1 MSERRLGPTPSSEFS
16 SVSNCHSTRN
26 LRWELCSY
34 LFKIIVEKGNYRDS
48 VTVMKV
54 SNEVSKL
61 KGVSQAAVLMATPL
75 NKRFITDAGFEGSEV
90 EKAGPDDLIIAIEA
104 ASGEVLQS
112 SVSRVE
118 EMLSSRASMEAEEIR
133 PRTLASAV
141 KVMPDANLALISIPG
156 RFAKREAMNA
166 LESGLDVFL
175 FSSNVSREDEVE
187 LKEAAKTRSLL
198 VMGPDCGT
206 SIINGVV
213 LGFGNVVRR
222 GSVGIVSASGT
233 GIQQVSTLLDSVG
246 LGISH
251 AIGTGGNDL
260 SEKVGGMTTMEGI
273 RLLEKDE
280 DTRVIVLIA
289 KPPGPKT
296 SATVLKAASRS
307 SKPVVIN
314 FLGEGDAVAS
324 KQVRAV
330 TLEDAARMAS
340 GFVKGKRTGARPFSD
355 SESRVM
361 SLAQSE
367 SSGMSKKQRYVRGLY
382 SGGTLCYE
390 SQVVLSP
397 LIGEVFSNAPLK
409 PESRIED
416 TNVSRKNTC
425 VDMGSEEFVVGRP
438 HPMIDYSLRKNRILQ
453 EARDPETAV
462 VLLDVV
468 LGYGSNEDPAKEL
481 RPTIVSAKKLA
492 GAGGRYLSVVAS
504 IVGTREDPQDFHKQA
519 KELASAG
526 VVLMPSNAQAARF
539 AALVASKGA
548 VGRKLFGNGR

>member
-1 MSERRLGPTPSSEFS
+1 M
-16 SVSNCHSTRN
+16 
-26 LRWELCSY
+26 
-34 LFKIIVEKGNYRDS
+34 EKGNYRDS
-48 VTVMKV
+48 VTLMKV

-75 NKRFITDAGFEGSEV
+75 NKRVLTDAGFKGSEV

-104 ASGEVLQS
+104 ANEEALESPVA
-112 SVSRVE
+112 RVE
-118 EMLSSRASMEAEEIR
+118 EMLSSRESMKAEEIR
-133 PRTLASAV
+133 PRSLASAV
-141 KVMPDANLALISIPG
+141 KVMSDANLALISIPG

-175 FSSNVSREDEVE
+175 FSSNVPREDEVK
-187 LKEAAKTRSLL
+187 LKEAAKARGLL

-233 GIQQVSTLLDSVG
+233 GIQQVSTLLDGEG
-246 LGISH
+246 LGLSH

-260 SEKVGGMTTMEGI
+260 SEKVGGTTTMEGI
-273 RLLEKDE
+273 RLLEEDE
-280 DTRVIVLIA
+280 DTRVIVLIS

-296 SATVLKAASRS
+296 SAKILNAASGS
-307 SKPVVIN
+307 NKPVVVN
-314 FLGEGDAVAS
+314 FLGEGDAGAS

-340 GFVKGKRTGARPFSD
+340 GFVNGKRTGAHPFSV
-355 SESRVM
+355 SESRVR

-367 SSGMSKKQRYVRGLY
+367 SSGMSKTQRYIRGLY

-390 SQVVLSP
+390 SQVVLTP

-409 PESRIED
+409 PESRID
-416 TNVSRKNTC
+416 DATVSRKNAC
-425 VDMGSEEFVVGRP
+425 IDMGSEEFVVGRP
-438 HPMIDYSLRKNRILQ
+438 HPMIDYSLRKNRLLQ

-468 LGYGSNEDPAKEL
+468 LGYGSNEDPAREI

-492 GAGGRYLSVVAS
+492 GAGRRYLSVVAS
-504 IVGTREDPQDFHKQA
+504 IIGTREDPQDLQKQA
-519 KELASAG
+519 KELASVG

-539 AALVASKGA
+539 AALVASRGA
-548 VGRKLFGNGR
+548 VGGKLFGNER

>member
-1 MSERRLGPTPSSEFS
+1 MSERRLEPTPSSEFCSAS
-16 SVSNCHSTRN
+16 SCRSTRN
-26 LRWELCSY
+26 LRWELFSY

-48 VTVMKV
+48 VTLMKV
-54 SNEVSKL
+54 SNEVSKS

-75 NKRFITDAGFEGSEV
+75 NKRFLTDAGFEGSEV
-90 EKAGPDDLIIAIEA
+90 EKAGPNDLIIAIEA
-104 ASGEVLQS
+104 ASEEVLES
-112 SVSRVE
+112 SATRVE
-118 EMLSSRASMEAEEIR
+118 EMLSSRESMGAEEIR

-141 KVMPDANLALISIPG
+141 KAMPDANLALISIPG

-175 FSSNVSREDEVE
+175 FSSNVSRDDEVE
-187 LKEAAKTRSLL
+187 LKKAAKARSLL

-233 GIQQVSTLLDSVG
+233 GIQQVATLLDGEG

-260 SEKVGGMTTMEGI
+260 SEKVGGMTTLEGI
-273 RLLEKDE
+273 RLLEEDE
-280 DTRVIVLIA
+280 DTKVIVLIS

-296 SATVLKAASRS
+296 SAKVLNAASRS
-307 SKPVVIN
+307 SKPVIVN
-314 FLGEGDAVAS
+314 FLGEGDDGAN
-324 KQVRAV
+324 KQMRAV

-340 GFVKGKRTGARPFSD
+340 GFVRGKRTGAHPFSD
-355 SESRVM
+355 SESGVM
-361 SLAQSE
+361 SLAKSE
-367 SSGMSKKQRYVRGLY
+367 SSGLSKKQRYIRGLY

-397 LIGEVFSNAPLK
+397 LIGELFSNAPLK
-409 PESRIED
+409 PKSRIED
-416 TNVSRKNTC
+416 PNVSRENTC

-468 LGYGSNEDPAKEL
+468 LGYGSNEDPAREI
-481 RPTIVSAKKLA
+481 RPTILSAKKLA
-492 GAGGRYLSVVAS
+492 GTGGRYLSVVAS
-504 IVGTREDPQDFHKQA
+504 IVGTREDPQDIRKQA

>member
-1 MSERRLGPTPSSEFS
+1 
-16 SVSNCHSTRN
+16 
-26 LRWELCSY
+26 LCSY

-48 VTVMKV
+48 VTLMKV
-54 SNEVSKL
+54 SNEVSKS
-61 KGVSQAAVLMATPL
+61 KGVLQAAVLMATPL
-75 NKRFITDAGFEGSEV
+75 NKRFLTDAGFEGSEI

-104 ASGEVLQS
+104 ASEEVLQS

-118 EMLSSRASMEAEEIR
+118 GMLSSRASMEAEEIR
-133 PRTLASAV
+133 PRTLASAL
-141 KVMPDANLALISIPG
+141 KVMSDANLALISIPG
-156 RFAKREAMNA
+156 RFAKREAMDA

-187 LKEAAKTRSLL
+187 LKEAAKARNLL

-233 GIQQVSTLLDSVG
+233 GIQQVSTLLDGEG
-246 LGISH
+246 LGLSH

-260 SEKVGGMTTMEGI
+260 SEKVGGTTTMEGI
-273 RLLEKDE
+273 RLLEEDE
-280 DTRVIVLIA
+280 DTRVIVLIS

-296 SATVLKAASRS
+296 SAKILNAASGS
-307 SKPVVIN
+307 NKPVVVN
-314 FLGEGDAVAS
+314 FLGEGDAGAS

-340 GFVKGKRTGARPFSD
+340 GFVNGKRTGAHPFSV
-355 SESRVM
+355 SESRVR

-367 SSGMSKKQRYVRGLY
+367 SSGMSKTQRYIRGLY

-390 SQVVLSP
+390 SQVVLTP

-409 PESRIED
+409 PESRID
-416 TNVSRKNTC
+416 DATVSRKNAC
-425 VDMGSEEFVVGRP
+425 IDMGSEEFVVGRP
-438 HPMIDYSLRKNRILQ
+438 HPMIDYSLRKNRLLQ

-468 LGYGSNEDPAKEL
+468 LGYGSNEDPAREI

-492 GAGGRYLSVVAS
+492 GAGRRYLSVVAS
-504 IVGTREDPQDFHKQA
+504 IIGTREDPQDLQKQA
-519 KELASAG
+519 KELASVG

-539 AALVASKGA
+539 AALVASRGA
-548 VGRKLFGNGR
+548 VGGKLFGNER

>member
-1 MSERRLGPTPSSEFS
+1 M
-16 SVSNCHSTRN
+16 
-26 LRWELCSY
+26 CSY

-48 VTVMKV
+48 VTLMKV

-233 GIQQVSTLLDSVG
+233 GIQQVSTLLDSEG

-280 DTRVIVLIA
+280 DTRVIVLIS

-367 SSGMSKKQRYVRGLY
+367 SSGMSKKQRYIRGLY

-409 PESRIED
+409 PEGRIED
-416 TNVSRKNTC
+416 ANVSRENTC

-468 LGYGSNEDPAKEL
+468 LGYGSNEDPAREL

-504 IVGTREDPQDFHKQA
+504 IIGTREDPQDIHKQA

>member
-1 MSERRLGPTPSSEFS
+1 
-16 SVSNCHSTRN
+16 
-26 LRWELCSY
+26 

-48 VTVMKV
+48 VTLMKV

-75 NKRFITDAGFEGSEV
+75 NKRFLADAGFEGSEV

-104 ASGEVLQS
+104 ASEEVLES

-118 EMLSSRASMEAEEIR
+118 EMLSSRESMEAEEIH
-133 PRTLASAV
+133 PRTLTSAV
-141 KVMPDANLALISIPG
+141 KLMPDANLALISIPG

-166 LESGLDVFL
+166 LESGLNVFL

-187 LKEAAKTRSLL
+187 LKEAAKARRLL

-233 GIQQVSTLLDSVG
+233 GIQQVSTLLDGEG

-273 RLLEKDE
+273 RLLEEDE
-280 DTRVIVLIA
+280 GTRVIVLIS

-296 SATVLKAASRS
+296 SANVLNAASRS
-307 SKPVVIN
+307 SKPLIVN
-314 FLGEGDAVAS
+314 FLGEAGAGAS

-340 GFVKGKRTGARPFSD
+340 GFVKGKKAGARPFSD
-355 SESRVM
+355 SETRVR

-367 SSGMSKKQRYVRGLY
+367 SSEMSGTQKYIRGLY

-390 SQVVLSP
+390 SQVILVP
-397 LIGEVFSNAPLK
+397 LMGEVFSNAPLRQ
-409 PESRIED
+409 ESRLED
-416 TNVSRKNTC
+416 ANISRGNTC
-425 VDMGSEEFVVGRP
+425 IDMGSEEFVVGRP

-481 RPTIVSAKKLA
+481 EPTIISAKKLA
-492 GAGGRYLSVVAS
+492 GAGGRHLSVVAS
-504 IVGTREDPQDFHKQA
+504 VIGTREDPQDIRKQT

-539 AALVASKGA
+539 AALVASRGA
-548 VGRKLFGNGR
+548 VGRRLFGNRR

>member
-1 MSERRLGPTPSSEFS
+1 
-16 SVSNCHSTRN
+16 
-26 LRWELCSY
+26 
-34 LFKIIVEKGNYRDS
+34 
-48 VTVMKV
+48 MKV

-61 KGVSQAAVLMATPL
+61 KGVSQAAALMATPL
-75 NKRFITDAGFEGSEV
+75 NKRFLTDAGFEGSEV

-104 ASGEVLQS
+104 ATEGVLES

-118 EMLSSRASMEAEEIR
+118 EMLSSRESMKAEEIR

-141 KVMPDANLALISIPG
+141 KAMPDANLALISVPG

-175 FSSNVSREDEVE
+175 FSSNVPHEDEVE
-187 LKEAAKTRSLL
+187 LKEAAKAKSLL

-222 GSVGIVSASGT
+222 GPVGIVSASGT
-233 GIQQVSTLLDSVG
+233 GIQQVSTLLDDEG

-260 SEKVGGMTTMEGI
+260 SERVGGMTTMEGI
-273 RLLEKDE
+273 RLLEEDE
-280 DTRVIVLIA
+280 DTRLIVLIS

-296 SATVLKAASRS
+296 SAKVLNAASRS
-307 SKPVVIN
+307 RKPVVVN
-314 FLGEGDAVAS
+314 FLGEGEAGARDYVKAT
-324 KQVRAV
+324 

-340 GFVKGKRTGARPFSD
+340 GLVKGKKAGARPFSD
-355 SESRVM
+355 SESRVR

-367 SSGMSKKQRYVRGLY
+367 SSGMSKRQRYIRGLY

-390 SQVVLSP
+390 SQVVLAP
-397 LIGEVFSNAPLK
+397 LMGEVFSNAPLK
-409 PESRIED
+409 PESKIED
-416 TNVSRKNTC
+416 ANVSRENTC
-425 VDMGSEEFVVGRP
+425 IDMGSEEFVVGRP
-438 HPMIDYSLRKNRILQ
+438 HPMIDYSLRKNRILE
-453 EARDPETAV
+453 EAREAETAV

-468 LGYGSNEDPAKEL
+468 LGYGSNEDPAREL

-492 GAGGRYLSVVAS
+492 EAGGRYLSVVAS
-504 IVGTREDPQDFHKQA
+504 IIGTREDPQDIHKQA

>member
-1 MSERRLGPTPSSEFS
+1 M
-16 SVSNCHSTRN
+16 
-26 LRWELCSY
+26 CSY

-48 VTVMKV
+48 VTLMKV
-54 SNEVSKL
+54 SNEVSKS
-61 KGVSQAAVLMATPL
+61 KGVLQAAVLMATPL
-75 NKRFITDAGFEGSEV
+75 NKRFLTDAGFEGSEI

-104 ASGEVLQS
+104 ASEEVLQS

-118 EMLSSRASMEAEEIR
+118 GMLSSRASMEAEEIR
-133 PRTLASAV
+133 PRTLASAL
-141 KVMPDANLALISIPG
+141 KVMSDANLALISIPG
-156 RFAKREAMNA
+156 RFAKREAMDA

-187 LKEAAKTRSLL
+187 LKEAAKARNLL

-233 GIQQVSTLLDSVG
+233 GIQQVSTLLDGKG

-260 SEKVGGMTTMEGI
+260 SEKVGGMTTMGGI
-273 RLLEKDE
+273 RLLEEDE
-280 DTRVIVLIA
+280 GTKVIVLIS

-296 SATVLKAASRS
+296 SAKVLNAARRS
-307 SKPVVIN
+307 SKPVIVN
-314 FLGEGDAVAS
+314 FLGEGDAGAN

-340 GFVKGKRTGARPFSD
+340 GFVR
-355 SESRVM
+355 
-361 SLAQSE
+361 
-367 SSGMSKKQRYVRGLY
+367 
-382 SGGTLCYE
+382 

-468 LGYGSNEDPAKEL
+468 LGYGSNEDPAREL

-492 GAGGRYLSVVAS
+492 GAGGGYLSVVAS
-504 IVGTREDPQDFHKQA
+504 IVGTREDPQDIHKQA

-539 AALVASKGA
+539 AGLVASKGA

>member
-1 MSERRLGPTPSSEFS
+1 
-16 SVSNCHSTRN
+16 
-26 LRWELCSY
+26 
-34 LFKIIVEKGNYRDS
+34 
-48 VTVMKV
+48 
-54 SNEVSKL
+54 
-61 KGVSQAAVLMATPL
+61 
-75 NKRFITDAGFEGSEV
+75 
-90 EKAGPDDLIIAIEA
+90 
-104 ASGEVLQS
+104 
-112 SVSRVE
+112 
-118 EMLSSRASMEAEEIR
+118 MLSSRASMEAEEIR

-175 FSSNVSREDEVE
+175 LSSNVSREAEVE
-187 LKEAAKTRSLL
+187 LKEAVKTRSLPVL
-198 VMGPDCGT
+198 GPDCGT

-233 GIQQVSTLLDSVG
+233 GIQQVSTLLDSEG

-280 DTRVIVLIA
+280 DTRVIVLIS

-367 SSGMSKKQRYVRGLY
+367 SSGMSKKQRYIRGLY

-397 LIGEVFSNAPLK
+397 LIGE
-409 PESRIED
+409 EI
-416 TNVSRKNTC
+416 
-425 VDMGSEEFVVGRP
+425 GRA
-438 HPMIDYSLRKNRILQ
+438 H
-453 EARDPETAV
+453 V
-462 VLLDVV
+462 
-468 LGYGSNEDPAKEL
+468 
-481 RPTIVSAKKLA
+481 
-492 GAGGRYLSVVAS
+492 
-504 IVGTREDPQDFHKQA
+504 
-519 KELASAG
+519 
-526 VVLMPSNAQAARF
+526 
-539 AALVASKGA
+539 
-548 VGRKLFGNGR
+548 

>member
-1 MSERRLGPTPSSEFS
+1 M
-16 SVSNCHSTRN
+16 
-26 LRWELCSY
+26 CSY

-48 VTVMKV
+48 VTLMKV
-54 SNEVSKL
+54 SNEVSKS

-75 NKRFITDAGFEGSEV
+75 NKRFLTDAGFEGSEV

-104 ASGEVLQS
+104 ASEEILKS

-133 PRTLASAV
+133 PRTLASAL
-141 KVMPDANLALISIPG
+141 KVMSDANLALISIPG

-166 LESGLDVFL
+166 LESGLHVFL

-187 LKEAAKTRSLL
+187 LKEAAKARNFL

-213 LGFGNVVRR
+213 LGFGNLVRR

-233 GIQQVSTLLDSVG
+233 GIQQVSTLLDGEG

-273 RLLEKDE
+273 RLLDDDE
-280 DTRVIVLIA
+280 DTRVIVLTS

-296 SATVLKAASRS
+296 SAKVLNALSRS
-307 SKPVVIN
+307 SKPVVVN
-314 FLGEGDAVAS
+314 FLGEGDARAG

-340 GFVKGKRTGARPFSD
+340 GFVRGKKTDARPFSD

-409 PESRIED
+409 PKSRIED
-416 TNVSRKNTC
+416 ANVSRKNTC

-438 HPMIDYSLRKNRILQ
+438 HPMIDYSLRKNRILN

-468 LGYGSNEDPAKEL
+468 LGYGSNEDPAREL

-492 GAGGRYLSVVAS
+492 GAGGRYVSVVAS
-504 IVGTREDPQDFHKQA
+504 IIGTREDSQDIQKQA
-519 KELASAG
+519 KGLASAG

-548 VGRKLFGNGR
+548 AGRKLFGNGR

>member
-1 MSERRLGPTPSSEFS
+1 M
-16 SVSNCHSTRN
+16 
-26 LRWELCSY
+26 CSY

-48 VTVMKV
+48 VTLMKV
-54 SNEVSKL
+54 SNEVSKS

-75 NKRFITDAGFEGSEV
+75 NKRFLTDAGFKGSEV
-90 EKAGPDDLIIAIEA
+90 ENAGPNDLIIAIEA
-104 ASGEVLQS
+104 ASEEVLES

-118 EMLSSRASMEAEEIR
+118 KMLSSRESMGAEEIR

-141 KVMPDANLALISIPG
+141 KAMPDANLALISVPG

-175 FSSNVSREDEVE
+175 FSSNVSRDDEVE
-187 LKEAAKTRSLL
+187 LKEAAKARSLL

-213 LGFGNVVRR
+213 LGFGNVVRG

-233 GIQQVSTLLDSVG
+233 GIQQVSTLLDGEG

-273 RLLEKDE
+273 RLLEEDE
-280 DTRVIVLIA
+280 GTKVIVLIS
-289 KPPGPKT
+289 KPPGQKT
-296 SATVLKAASRS
+296 SAKVLNAASRS
-307 SKPVVIN
+307 SKPVIVN
-314 FLGEGDAVAS
+314 FLGEGDDGAN
-324 KQVRAV
+324 KPMRAV

-340 GFVKGKRTGARPFSD
+340 GFVRGKRTGAHPFSD
-355 SESRVM
+355 SESGVM
-361 SLAQSE
+361 SLAKSE
-367 SSGMSKKQRYVRGLY
+367 SSGLSKKQRYIRGLY

-397 LIGEVFSNAPLK
+397 LIGELFSNAPLK
-409 PESRIED
+409 PKSRIED
-416 TNVSRKNTC
+416 ANVSRENTC

>member
-1 MSERRLGPTPSSEFS
+1 MSERRLGPTPSSEFYSAS
-16 SVSNCHSTRN
+16 SCRSTRN
-26 LRWELCSY
+26 LRWELCNY
-34 LFKIIVEKGNYRDS
+34 LLKVSGQQGKHRDS
-48 VTVMKV
+48 VTPMKV
-54 SNEVSKL
+54 PNEVSKS
-61 KGVSQAAVLMATPL
+61 KGVSRAAVLMATPL
-75 NKRFITDAGFEGSEV
+75 NKRFLTDAGFKGSEV
-90 EKAGPDDLIIAIEA
+90 ENAGPDDLILAIEA
-104 ASGEVLQS
+104 ASEEVLES

-118 EMLSSRASMEAEEIR
+118 KMLSSRESMGAEEIR

-141 KVMPDANLALISIPG
+141 KAMPDANLALISIPG

-175 FSSNVSREDEVE
+175 FSSNVSRDDEVE
-187 LKEAAKTRSLL
+187 LKEAAKARSLL

-233 GIQQVSTLLDSVG
+233 GVQQVSTLLDDEG

-273 RLLEKDE
+273 RLLEEDE
-280 DTRVIVLIA
+280 GTKVIVLIS
-289 KPPGPKT
+289 KPPGAKT
-296 SATVLKAASRS
+296 SAKVLNAARRS
-307 SKPVVIN
+307 SKPVIVN
-314 FLGEGDAVAS
+314 FLGEGDAGAN
-324 KQVRAV
+324 KQVRAA

-340 GFVKGKRTGARPFSD
+340 GFVRGKKTDPRPFSD
-355 SESRVM
+355 SKSRVM

-468 LGYGSNEDPAKEL
+468 LGYGSNKDPARAL

-492 GAGGRYLSVVAS
+492 GAGGRNISVVAS
-504 IVGTREDPQDFHKQA
+504 IIGTREDPQDIDKQA

-539 AALVASKGA
+539 AALVSSKGA
-548 VGRKLFGNGR
+548 VGRKLFGNER

>member
-1 MSERRLGPTPSSEFS
+1 MSERRLGPTPSSEFYSAS
-16 SVSNCHSTRN
+16 SYHSTRN
-26 LRWELCSY
+26 LRWESCSY

-48 VTVMKV
+48 VTLMKV
-54 SNEVSKL
+54 SNEVSKS

-75 NKRFITDAGFEGSEV
+75 NKRFLKDVGFKGSEV

-104 ASGEVLQS
+104 ASGEVLES

-118 EMLSSRASMEAEEIR
+118 EMLSPRESMEAEKIR

-233 GIQQVSTLLDSVG
+233 GIQQVSTLLDSEG

-280 DTRVIVLIA
+280 DTRVIVLIS

-314 FLGEGDAVAS
+314 FLGEGDAVAG

-330 TLEDAARMAS
+330 SVEDAARMAS
-340 GFVKGKRTGARPFSD
+340 GFVKGKRTGARTFSD

-409 PESRIED
+409 PEGRIED
-416 TNVSRKNTC
+416 ANVSRKNTC

-438 HPMIDYSLRKNRILQ
+438 HPMIDYSLRKNRMLQ

-468 LGYGSNEDPAKEL
+468 LGYGSNEDPAREL

-492 GAGGRYLSVVAS
+492 GAGGGYLSVVAS
-504 IVGTREDPQDFHKQA
+504 IVGTREDPQDIHKQA

>member
-1 MSERRLGPTPSSEFS
+1 M
-16 SVSNCHSTRN
+16 
-26 LRWELCSY
+26 
-34 LFKIIVEKGNYRDS
+34 FKIIVEKGNYRDS
-48 VTVMKV
+48 VTLMKV

-75 NKRFITDAGFEGSEV
+75 NKRFLADAGFEGSEV

-104 ASGEVLQS
+104 ASEEVLES

-118 EMLSSRASMEAEEIR
+118 EMLSSRESMEAEEIH
-133 PRTLASAV
+133 PRTLTSAV
-141 KVMPDANLALISIPG
+141 KLMPDANLALISIPG

-166 LESGLDVFL
+166 LESGLNVFL

-187 LKEAAKTRSLL
+187 LKEAAKARRLL

-233 GIQQVSTLLDSVG
+233 GIQQVSTLLDGEG

-273 RLLEKDE
+273 RLLEEDE
-280 DTRVIVLIA
+280 GTKVIVLIS

-296 SATVLKAASRS
+296 STKVLNAASRS
-307 SKPVVIN
+307 SKPLIVN
-314 FLGEGDAVAS
+314 FLGEAGAGS
-324 KQVRAV
+324 GKQVKAV

-340 GFVKGKRTGARPFSD
+340 GFVKGKKAGTRPFSD
-355 SESRVM
+355 SQSRVR

-367 SSGMSKKQRYVRGLY
+367 SSGMSGTQKYIRGLY

-390 SQVVLSP
+390 SQVILAP
-397 LIGEVFSNAPLK
+397 LMGEVFSNAPLR
-409 PESRIED
+409 PESRLED
-416 TNVSRKNTC
+416 ANISRGNTC
-425 VDMGSEEFVVGRP
+425 IDMGSEEFVVGRP
-438 HPMIDYSLRKNRILQ
+438 HPMIDYSLRKNRILK
-453 EARDPETAV
+453 EARDTETAV

-481 RPTIVSAKKLA
+481 GPTIVSAKKLA
-492 GAGGRYLSVVAS
+492 GTGGRHISVVAS
-504 IVGTREDPQDFHKQA
+504 IVGTREDPQDIQKQA
-519 KELASAG
+519 KVLASAG

-539 AALVASKGA
+539 AALVASRGA
-548 VGRKLFGNGR
+548 VGRKLFGDGKR

>member
-1 MSERRLGPTPSSEFS
+1 MY
-16 SVSNCHSTRN
+16 
-26 LRWELCSY
+26 SY

-48 VTVMKV
+48 VTLMKV

-233 GIQQVSTLLDSVG
+233 GIQQVSTLLDSEG

-280 DTRVIVLIA
+280 DTRVIVLIS

-367 SSGMSKKQRYVRGLY
+367 S
-382 SGGTLCYE
+382 
-390 SQVVLSP
+390 
-397 LIGEVFSNAPLK
+397 
-409 PESRIED
+409 
-416 TNVSRKNTC
+416 
-425 VDMGSEEFVVGRP
+425 
-438 HPMIDYSLRKNRILQ
+438 
-453 EARDPETAV
+453 
-462 VLLDVV
+462 
-468 LGYGSNEDPAKEL
+468 
-481 RPTIVSAKKLA
+481 
-492 GAGGRYLSVVAS
+492 
-504 IVGTREDPQDFHKQA
+504 
-519 KELASAG
+519 
-526 VVLMPSNAQAARF
+526 
-539 AALVASKGA
+539 
-548 VGRKLFGNGR
+548 